1 MREAAEPPKLPLLE
15 KAMALLSLILRDGG
29 KSPLRELAAELKIPQ
44 STAYRIVGVHVQ
56 SGWLC
61 ATGKGK
67 FTPSLELLR
76 LAAQHDPNTIL
87 ANVARPH
94 LKRLAHKLRQTLH
107 LGVLENDMV
116 TYIMKEYGGGAPV
129 FTQAGMQLEA
139 YCSAIG
145 KMLLASIPEAEREA
159 YIAAG
164 PFVALTPKTITDP
177 AQLCATLRA
186 IKHADYAIDDEEVA
200 ENLRCIAIPLRD
212 RSGRIVAAI
221 SVSRNVASGE
231 PVDDLAVLESL
242 RACCREIMQCL

>member
-1 MREAAEPPKLPLLE
+1 MSEAAEPARLPLLE

-29 KSPLRELAAELKIPQ
+29 NRPLRGLAAELKIPQ
-44 STAYRIVGVHVQ
+44 STAYRIAGAHVQ

-61 ATGKGK
+61 ATGRGR
-67 FTPSLELLR
+67 FVPSLELLR
-76 LAAQHDPNTIL
+76 LAALNDPNTIL

-94 LKRLAHKLRQTLH
+94 LKRLAQKLRQTLH
-107 LGVLENDMV
+107 LGVLETDMV
-116 TYIMKEYGGGAPV
+116 TYLLKECGGGTPV

-145 KMLLASIPEAEREA
+145 KMLLASIPEADREA

-164 PFVALTPKTITDP
+164 PFVPLTPKTITDP
-177 AQLCATLRA
+177 AQLRATLRA
-186 IKHADYAIDDEEVA
+186 IKQADYAIDDEEVV
-200 ENLRCIAIPLRD
+200 EKLRCIAAPLRD

-231 PVDDLAVLESL
+231 PIGDLAVLESL